1 MARGLVRLQEN
12 QRINR
17 ESDCRV
23 GIDIGAFPNGD
34 DALPPLPRRPAA
46 GRAQQQPAAFVR
58 MRGHGQPVERFEH
71 LSCHVDIHGR
81 RLAPMERG
89 ENILEGLIPPP
100 GGRLDKTL
108 AEASGLSR
116 ERVKALLAEGH
127 VTIDGKP
134 AGQGSVKVAAG
145 TPFAIAVPE
154 AAPAEARP
162 PRPLAPSAQVED
174 DVPYPPPTPAMRAAA
189 EKGRLLHALFERLP
203 GLGANQRASAADR
216 WLAQRGLIDAYERQQ
231 LIDQAL
237 RVIDAP
243 DFADLFGPGALA
255 EAPIAAV
262 VGEAV
267 IAGTVDRLCVAAD
280 RVQFVDFKTGRVAP
294 STLADVPTS
303 HLRQMAAY
311 AAALGVIFPG
321 RQIEAGLLYTSV
333 PRLITLPPALLAAHK
348 PGFVGAQG
356 ILPLPPVEPAAP
368 SS

>member
-1 MARGLVRLQEN
+1 
-12 QRINR
+12 
-17 ESDCRV
+17 
-23 GIDIGAFPNGD
+23 
-34 DALPPLPRRPAA
+34 
-46 GRAQQQPAAFVR
+46 
-58 MRGHGQPVERFEH
+58 
-71 LSCHVDIHGR
+71 
-81 RLAPMERG
+81 
-89 ENILEGLIPPP
+89 
-100 GGRLDKTL
+100 
-108 AEASGLSR
+108 
-116 ERVKALLAEGH
+116 
-127 VTIDGKP
+127 
-134 AGQGSVKVAAG
+134 
-145 TPFAIAVPE
+145 
-154 AAPAEARP
+154 
-162 PRPLAPSAQVED
+162 
-174 DVPYPPPTPAMRAAA
+174 MRAAA

-203 GLGANQRASAADR
+203 GLGANQRAFAADR
-216 WLAQRGLIDAYERQQ
+216 WLAQRGLIDADERQQ